1 MQVVEIPIE
10 GMTCQHCADTVR
22 AAIRALPGVEDA
34 DVSFERR
41 RAVVNGNGADIDPTV
56 LAAAVFNAGFTV
68 PQLHS
73 LQVLS
78 LQSTNALPE
87 RSIPSGDARH
97 HAGNSSSL
105 DPPANGAVAERLLLD
120 VEGMHCASCTARVE
134 RALGMVQGVTAA
146 RANLATNQASVEFD
160 AGRVSNDQLLAAL
173 REAGYEGHISKSR
186 ASTVQAPD
194 HEGWRRR
201 TLAGAL
207 LAVPLAV
214 ATYVEI
220 APAVRGWLQFIIASV
235 LQAYL
240 GWPYFVGAW
249 RRLRHGS
256 TNMDTLVALGTG
268 AAYSAGLV
276 ETLAQTFAG
285 GAHGHGMFFLD
296 AGMILCFITLGKWLE
311 SLAKGRASAA
321 IHKLL
326 DLTPPEAT
334 LAGGGQTRRVPL
346 DAVHVGEVILIR
358 PGERVPL
365 DAQVLSG
372 ASQVDESWLTGESLP
387 VEKHAGDELLAGTLN
402 GQGALTARVVRP
414 AGQTTLDQTIELVR
428 RAQES
433 KAQVER
439 LADRV
444 VAWFVPAVLAL
455 AALTL
460 AGWGLA
466 GRWPE
471 GLSAAVAVLVVAC
484 PCALGLATPTAVIVA
499 SGRGAERGIL
509 VKEAQALETAGR
521 LTTVVLDK
529 TGTVTLGKPT
539 VTELAPA
546 DGVAAEELLAA
557 AAAAEGQSQHP
568 LAQCIVAEARMR
580 GIPIAPIEG
589 LQVVAGEGIRA
600 QQGDRTILVGNERL
614 LEAAHVAHEG
624 QRTTLARLRAA
635 GATPLLVAG
644 EHCLGV
650 IAVADPIAPEAAE
663 AVERLHKLGLD
674 VRQLSGD
681 HRQTVEAVATQIG
694 IGEFK
699 SELRPAG
706 KEAEVRSLRAAGHVV
721 AMVGDGIN
729 DAPALAAADL
739 GVAIGSGSDVAIE
752 AADIVLVGRDLRD
765 LARVVVL
772 ARATLRTIR
781 QNLAWAFAY
790 NLLLLPSAAGVL
802 EPLIGWRLPPM
813 AAAAAMAA
821 SSVSVV
827 ANSLWLRR
835 RRLDP

>member
-1 MQVVEIPIE
+1 
-10 GMTCQHCADTVR
+10 A
-22 AAIRALPGVEDA
+22 
-34 DVSFERR
+34 
-41 RAVVNGNGADIDPTV
+41 AVVN
-56 LAAAVFNAGFTV
+56 AGFRV
-68 PQLHS
+68 PKIQSPQIHS
-73 LQVLS
+73 RQPTIGLPVLS
-78 LQSTNALPE
+78 ADSAKIAPL
-87 RSIPSGDARH
+87 ARKT
-97 HAGNSSSL
+97 SSVQT
-105 DPPANGAVAERLLLD
+105 PANGAGVEQLLLD
-120 VEGMHCASCTARVE
+120 VQGMHCASCTARVE
-134 RALGMVQGVTAA
+134 RALANLPGVTAA

-160 AGRVSNDQLLAAL
+160 ACRVSKDQLLAAL
-173 REAGYEGHISKSR
+173 HEVGYDGHVSKSG
-186 ASTVQAPD
+186 APKA
-194 HEGWRRR
+194 HTSEQEGWRRR

-207 LAVPLAV
+207 LAVPLAL
-214 ATYVEI
+214 ATFAEVGP
-220 APAVRGWLQFIIASV
+220 AAVRGWMQFIIATG
-235 LQAYL
+235 LQSYL

-276 ETLAQTFAG
+276 ETLEQTFAG
-285 GAHGHGMFFLD
+285 SAHGHGMFFLD

-326 DLTPPEAT
+326 GLTPPEAT
-334 LAGGGQTRRVPL
+334 LADGGQSRRVPIES
-346 DAVHVGEVILIR
+346 VHVGETILVR

-365 DAQVLSG
+365 DALVLTG
-372 ASQVDESWLTGESLP
+372 ASSVDESWLTGEPLP
-387 VEKHAGDELLAGTLN
+387 IEKRAGDELLAGTLN

-509 VKEAQALETAGR
+509 VKEAQALEIAGH

-529 TGTVTLGKPT
+529 TGTVTLGKPS
-539 VTELAPA
+539 VTELVPA

-557 AAAAEGQSQHP
+557 AAAAESQSQHP
-568 LAQCIVAEARMR
+568 LAQYIVAEATKR
-580 GIPIAPIEG
+580 GIPLAPVED

-614 LEAAHVAHEG
+614 LDAAQVGHEG
-624 QRTTLARLRAA
+624 QRATLARLRAA

-663 AVERLHKLGLD
+663 AVERLRKLGLE
-674 VRQLSGD
+674 VRLLSGD
-681 HRQTVEAVATQIG
+681 HRQTVEAVAAQVG
-694 IGEFK
+694 I
-699 SELRPAG
+699 SELMSQLRPAE

-739 GVAIGSGSDVAIE
+739 GIAIGSGSDVAIE

-827 ANSLWLRR
+827 GNSLLLRR